1 MRVALARS
9 IHERGDAEAAW
20 EVDARASLQ
29 QLPHHLQLVVA
40 RGDVQ
45 HGLGHGL
52 TVKAVVLQSAP
63 TSPPFRSHLTTFCS
77 SPRCADRWISRGR
90 GTGELTAA
98 RARPGSLAPRTRVA
112 PPASVQPLMRAA
124 LALGAA
130 AESCAAKTSRLQPA
144 TETGR

>member
-77 SPRCADRWISRGR
+77 SPAAPTGGSRGAEGQESSPLLGHGRDRWRHGLGWPRPRACSR
-90 GTGELTAA
+90 
-98 RARPGSLAPRTRVA
+98 SCA
-112 PPASVQPLMRAA
+112 PPLR
-124 LALGAA
+124 
-130 AESCAAKTSRLQPA
+130 
-144 TETGR
+144 